1 MTRDTVLWLALLVV
15 LGALFV
21 ATFRRMSVLVART
34 RDLERFQ
41 KETAALDGRFAAVA
55 EPLVRALD
63 EARRHAGDPDALRAG
78 LPAAQAELAGLVT
91 DARTLS
97 VPTGLDPIAAVLREE
112 LDRAVRAAAL
122 VEHGL
127 GSMST
132 ASIGRDLEAQT
143 SLKRGALN
151 LRHAREAF
159 ARAVRKAEALRPA
172 DLAPRRDADGA
183 VTAGLAPYPD
193 TDPDDVEA
201 RFDPRM

>member
-1 MTRDTVLWLALLVV
+1 VTRETFLWLALLLI

-21 ATFRRMSVLVART
+21 LTLRRMSVLVART
-34 RDLERFQ
+34 RGLERFQ
-41 KETAALDGRFAAVA
+41 RETAALDGRFAAVSD
-55 EPLVRALD
+55 PLVRALD
-63 EARRHAGDPDALRAG
+63 EARRHAGDPEALREG
-78 LPAAQAELAGLVT
+78 LPAAQAELAGLV
-91 DARTLS
+91 AEVRTLR
-97 VPTGLDPIAAVLREE
+97 VPLGMDAIAAVLREE

-132 ASIGRDLEAQT
+132 ATIGRDLEAQT

-159 ARAVRKAEALRPA
+159 ARAVREAEALRPA
-172 DLAPRRDADGA
+172 DLPAPNDPAGA
-183 VTAGLAPYPD
+183 TAAQRAPYPD
-193 TDPDDVEA
+193 TDPDDIEA